1 MAHNEIEKAR
11 DEIKKYFSGDGE
23 IIFTSGGTESDN
35 MAIISSCSKMKKK
48 PVKII
53 TSRIEHPAV
62 LNTCKRLLDLGYEVI
77 MVDNDDKGL
86 ISTEDLSDKLDEN
99 VAIVTIMTVNNEVGT
114 IEPVKEIS
122 NIIKRFNENNKTN
135 IIFHS
140 DAVQAFGKIKMS
152 DSIFDLVSISSHKI
166 HGPKGVGALYMKN
179 NLRLNPFITGGGQE
193 NGYRSGTENVAG
205 IAGLGLATKMA
216 YDRLSKNQEDMIA
229 INNYLIQGI
238 NDEIKDVSINGV
250 ENMGYSLDDSG
261 LRLPNILS
269 ISILGTRGEVILHT
283 LEQDK
288 IFISTGSACSSHNSK
303 ESHVLKAMNKNHRE
317 IEGTIRLS
325 FSENNRIE
333 DMDIVID
340 RLKSA
345 VNKFRRIGSFR

>member
-1 MAHNEIEKAR
+1 M
-11 DEIKKYFSGDGE
+11 
-23 IIFTSGGTESDN
+23 
-35 MAIISSCSKMKKK
+35 
-48 PVKII
+48 
-53 TSRIEHPAV
+53 
-62 LNTCKRLLDLGYEVI
+62 
-77 MVDNDDKGL
+77 
-86 ISTEDLSDKLDEN
+86 
-99 VAIVTIMTVNNEVGT
+99 
-114 IEPVKEIS
+114 
-122 NIIKRFNENNKTN
+122 
-135 IIFHS
+135 
-140 DAVQAFGKIKMS
+140 
-152 DSIFDLVSISSHKI
+152 
-166 HGPKGVGALYMKN
+166 
-179 NLRLNPFITGGGQE
+179 RLNPFITGGGQE

-229 INNYLIQGI
+229 LNNYLIQGI

-288 IFISTGSACSSHNSK
+288 IFVSTGSACSSHNSK